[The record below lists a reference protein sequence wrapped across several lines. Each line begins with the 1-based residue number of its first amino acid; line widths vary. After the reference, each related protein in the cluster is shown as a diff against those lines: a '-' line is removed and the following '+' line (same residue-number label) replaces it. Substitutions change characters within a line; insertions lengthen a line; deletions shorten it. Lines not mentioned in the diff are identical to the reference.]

1 MGAYS
6 EFSSIDILS
15 FGRRSSTAQSAPTWR
30 SLRHLRSSV
39 SGRTAERTPSMAS
52 DSPRSSS
59 CTRCERQDNNV
70 FFKGVLFMPI
80 FTIRNISLR
89 CLQNVS
95 EKFQLKISHRSFIIS
110 FWKCLFWVKA
120 ETHCFRA
127 CLFKCKWAA
136 APHPFSRI
144 GPCLYSSYLGYSA
157 KKHLFLFWLSCLSLK
172 SCILNHISLNLWY
185 TVFWVHTSEANAQ
198 KAAVTRHVSAKLG
211 SLSCLIAL

>member
-1 MGAYS
+1 MGGQQS
-6 EFSSIDILS
+6 EHRLWPRIRHGAAAAPGVNVRTIISSLKES
-15 FGRRSSTAQSAPTWR
+15 Y
-30 SLRHLRSSV
+30 L
-39 SGRTAERTPSMAS
+39 
-52 DSPRSSS
+52 
-59 CTRCERQDNNV
+59 C
-70 FFKGVLFMPI
+70 LFLQYVI
-80 FTIRNISLR
+80 YVSLR
-89 CLQNVS
+89 CPQNVS

-144 GPCLYSSYLGYSA
+144 GPCVYSSYLGYSA

-198 KAAVTRHVSAKLG
+198 KAAVTRHVCAKLG
-211 SLSCLIAL
+211 TLSCLIAL